1 MPVLVGKVVTMC
13 GVLVLALSITP
24 TGGFINPDDGWWVTQ
39 SKWIQ
44 RTRREGPQATPVT
57 INPLLLYLGM
67 VLSIVGM
74 ALRPSVASTPY
85 VNAPRQKERSR
96 TIFIGNLALTT
107 TEDDLRQLFET
118 YGHVERVQILQ
129 DRETGR
135 SRGFGFVE
143 MLNDAE
149 AQAAIEGLHGTSQGG
164 RPLTVS
170 EARPRED
177 RGGPRRSRKEGDGA
191 RRPRW

>member
-1 MPVLVGKVVTMC
+1 MPVLVGKVLTMC

-67 VLSIVGM
+67 VLNIVGM

-107 TEDDLRQLFET
+107 TEDDLRQLFHP
-118 YGHVERVQILQ
+118 YGTIGRVQILQ
-129 DRETGR
+129 DRNTGR

-143 MLNDAE
+143 MPDATE
-149 AQAAIEGLHGTSQGG
+149 AQAAIDGLNGTSLGG
-164 RPLTVS
+164 RSLTVNAARQRA
-170 EARPRED
+170 ERRPRED
-177 RGGPRRSRKEGDGA
+177 AAGT
-191 RRPRW
+191 RRPRG

>member
-1 MPVLVGKVVTMC
+1 MPVLVGKVLTMC

-57 INPLLLYLGM
+57 INPLLLYLGT

-107 TEDDLRQLFET
+107 TEDDLRQLFHP
-118 YGHVERVQILQ
+118 YGTIGRVQILQ
-129 DRETGR
+129 DRNTGR

-143 MLNDAE
+143 MPDATE
-149 AQAAIEGLHGTSQGG
+149 AQAAIDGLNGTSLGG
-164 RPLTVS
+164 RSLTVNAARQRA
-170 EARPRED
+170 ERRPRED
-177 RGGPRRSRKEGDGA
+177 ADGT